1 MEYARSIRL
10 SAESTP
16 NVAYCPALN
25 WNGPPGS
32 TRINHKSS
40 EKSLRSTIRA
50 VKCLSIVRTIFLFL
64 HCQFSLSLIP
74 RKRVEPLS
82 ARPAQQTQSDGVACL
97 PGGSSPSIWNRIFIL
112 RSRSGG
118 IVHQVTFKDW
128 YSTATEYTAVH

>member
-16 NVAYCPALN
+16 SVAYCPALN

-74 RKRVEPLS
+74 QKTSGTAFCP
-82 ARPAQQTQSDGVACL
+82 
-97 PGGSSPSIWNRIFIL
+97 PGAADSIR
-112 RSRSGG
+112 RSRLFTRRFFAKHLEQDFHFG
-118 IVHQVTFKDW
+118 IPIGRDC
-128 YSTATEYTAVH
+128 SP